1 MDGIGKK
8 TILMV
13 FKNQIKVVGFIV
25 KKYLVIK
32 QFLLLKNFRFFD
44 ILLS

>member
-25 KKYLVIK
+25 KKIFINKTIYIIK
-32 QFLLLKNFRFFD
+32 EF
-44 ILLS
+44 

>member
-1 MDGIGKK
+1 MAGNGKK

-25 KKYLVIK
+25 KKIFNNKTISIIK
-32 QFLLLKNFRFFD
+32 EF
-44 ILLS
+44 